1 LGGAIAFALVGALTT
16 PPQVVLV
23 FAPILG
29 VFVGSVVALVNP
41 AFSKAHSAR
50 RAAVLS
56 GTVAALVV
64 PCLAGLGQAG
74 AAGTIGAV
82 VLMVLTCVVVSG
94 WIAEYSDPPGGEP
107 ASEPDVEELRQ
118 FVHALPTSMLLR
130 EWRAA
135 GEHVQPGAA
144 PDRRAGAVLTRG
156 LLLEELSRRD
166 PVGVAEWLSDGDEE
180 APEQHL
186 RGDSDA
192 TT

>member
-1 LGGAIAFALVGALTT
+1 MSNAFQRPNGASARRVRCWLRTVAVRACRRVLLGGAIAFALVGALTT

-82 VLMVLTCVVVSG
+82 VLMVLTCVVVS
-94 WIAEYSDPPGGEP
+94 
-107 ASEPDVEELRQ
+107 
-118 FVHALPTSMLLR
+118 
-130 EWRAA
+130 
-135 GEHVQPGAA
+135 
-144 PDRRAGAVLTRG
+144 
-156 LLLEELSRRD
+156 
-166 PVGVAEWLSDGDEE
+166 
-180 APEQHL
+180 
-186 RGDSDA
+186 
-192 TT
+192 